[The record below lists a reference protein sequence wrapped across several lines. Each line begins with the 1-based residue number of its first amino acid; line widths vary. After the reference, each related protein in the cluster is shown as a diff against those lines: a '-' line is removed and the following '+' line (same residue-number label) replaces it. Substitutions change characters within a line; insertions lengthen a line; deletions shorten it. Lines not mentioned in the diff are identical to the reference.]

1 MSMLPN
7 VIKSSLVAGA
17 LIAAAGVA
25 SAANAEAVARPASKC
40 FFSTSWRGW
49 SSPSPDVL
57 YLKVNLRDVYKVDLA
72 GHRSSSLKRAGYFLV
87 NEMHGSNTICSALD
101 LDLAV
106 SDGHGFYEPLIARS
120 IRPMT
125 PEEIAA
131 IPKKD
136 RP

>member
-7 VIKSSLVAGA
+7 VIKSSLLAGA

-40 FFSTSWRGW
+40 FFSTAWQGW

-57 YLKVNLRDVYKVDLA
+57 YLKVNMHDVYKVDLV
-72 GHRSSSLKRAGYFLV
+72 GGGSSSLKYPGYFLV
-87 NEMHGSNTICSALD
+87 NQMRGSNTICSALD

-106 SDGHGFYEPLIARS
+106 ADSHGFYQPLIARS
-120 IRPMT
+120 IRPM
-125 PEEIAA
+125 
-131 IPKKD
+131 
-136 RP
+136 